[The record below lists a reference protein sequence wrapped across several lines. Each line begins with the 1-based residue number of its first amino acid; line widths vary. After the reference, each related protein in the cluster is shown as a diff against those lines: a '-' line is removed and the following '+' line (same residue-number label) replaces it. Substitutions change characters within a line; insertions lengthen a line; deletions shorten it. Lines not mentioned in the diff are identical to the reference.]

1 MFEGIYEGP
10 TFLNGWVNKTAKT
23 DFIKLV
29 MEEGDVFEGVYLGAT
44 NLTGANGDF
53 IAHALQSDSEKEYS
67 ATGASLN
74 SQLDGVD
81 VGTRVRITFNGLKNT
96 KTPGRQVK
104 DYEVQVYVPEADE
117 APAANVVPETPAVA
131 EEPKKAKSF

>member
-1 MFEGIYEGP
+1 MIEGIYTGP
-10 TFLNGWVNKTAKT
+10 TFLNGWESKAQNT
-23 DFIKLV
+23 DFVKLV
-29 MEEGDVFEGVYLGAT
+29 MDEGDVFEGAYLGAT

-53 IAHALQSDSEKEYS
+53 IAHALQSDSDKEYS

-74 SQLDGVD
+74 SQLQGVD

-117 APAANVVPETPAVA
+117 TTTQAAPEAQAEAVA
-131 EEPKKAKSF
+131 EVKKAKSF

>member
-1 MFEGIYEGP
+1 MFEGIYNGP
-10 TFLNGWVNKTAKT
+10 CFQNGWESKAVKT
-23 DFIKLV
+23 DFVKLE
-29 MEEGDVFEGVYLGAT
+29 MDAGDVFEGTYLGAT

-53 IAHALQSDSEKEYS
+53 IAHGLQSDSDKEYS

-74 SQLDGVD
+74 SQLDGVEI
-81 VGTRVRITFNGLKNT
+81 GTRVRITFNGLKNT

-104 DYEVQVYVPEADE
+104 DYEVQVYVPEADAVVAE
-117 APAANVVPETPAVA
+117 AEAEVIATA

>member
-1 MFEGIYEGP
+1 MIEGIYIGP
-10 TFLNGWVNKTAKT
+10 TFLNGWVNKAAKT
-23 DFIKLV
+23 DFVKLE
-29 MEEGDVFEGVYLGAT
+29 MDEGDVFEGTYLGGQEI
-44 NLTGANGDF
+44 NGANGSF
-53 IAHALQSDSEKEYS
+53 IAHALQSDSDKEYS

-81 VGTRVRITFNGLKNT
+81 IGTRVRITFNGLKNT

-117 APAANVVPETPAVA
+117 TTAVVVPEPVA